1 MPKQYIKKRGF
12 SLVEVMVVIAIMTIL
27 MMAAISSFTFY
38 YKTFAETRLTNLQK
52 MIEFAVIKARVD
64 GKTVVI
70 CAANADS
77 FDATGKL
84 DETTFNC
91 ANTDSWGD
99 NPIVAFQSS
108 DGTATYVA
116 NEDKIIANL
125 PKGNNESLYI
135 NLSGNPSYLKI
146 SPNGFMATGN
156 GNIVYCDKTNTYRA
170 ALILNL
176 VGRVVYTD
184 SPTKKNSNE
193 LYECN

>member
-1 MPKQYIKKRGF
+1 MSGCVKNKGF

-27 MMAAISSFTFY
+27 MMAAISTFTFY

-52 MIEFAVIKARVD
+52 LIEYSVIRARIDGKAVIV
-64 GKTVVI
+64 

-84 DETTFNC
+84 DETTLNC
-91 ANTDSWGD
+91 ASTNNWGD
-99 NPIVAFQSS
+99 NPIVAFEST

-116 NEDKIIANL
+116 NDDQIIANL
-125 PKGNNESLYI
+125 PKGHSEHIYI

-156 GNIVYCDKTNTYRA
+156 GNITYCDRSSEYRA
-170 ALILNL
+170 ALVLNI

-184 SPTKKNSNE
+184 SPTKSGGG
-193 LYECN
+193 LYTCA